1 MYGHR
6 SLQACAGCK
15 ILVLVMPDF
24 TRLANHFLIAMPA
37 LADPNFSRTVT
48 LICEHSSEGAMGI
61 VINRTT
67 ELALGDILRQMG
79 LDADGAQVREM
90 PVYLG
95 GPVQTNR
102 GFVLHEPL
110 GTWESTLPITET
122 LGVSTSRDILA
133 AIAEN
138 RGPERCL
145 VALGYAGW
153 GAGQL
158 EREIAENSWLNGPSD
173 QQIIFDTPTE
183 HRWQKAAQ
191 LAGVDLSLLSS
202 EAGHA

>member
-1 MYGHR
+1 M
-6 SLQACAGCK
+6 SD
-15 ILVLVMPDF
+15 DF

-37 LADPNFSRTVT
+37 LADPNFHRTVT
-48 LICEHSSEGAMGI
+48 LICEHSTEGAMGI

-67 ELALGDILRQMG
+67 DLALGDVLRQLG
-79 LDADGAQVREM
+79 LDADQSEKRAM

-110 GTWESTLPITET
+110 GNWESTLPITET

-133 AIAEN
+133 AIAQN
-138 RGPERCL
+138 RGPEKCL
-145 VALGYAGW
+145 VAIGYAGW

-158 EREIAENSWLNGPSD
+158 EREIAENSWLNGPAD
-173 QQIIFDTPTE
+173 RHILFETPVE
-183 HRWQKAAQ
+183 HRWHKAAR
-191 LAGVDLSLLSS
+191 LAGVDLSLLST

>member
-1 MYGHR
+1 LR
-6 SLQACAGCK
+6 NTRALQDTNND
-15 ILVLVMPDF
+15 MNNF

-37 LADPNFSRTVT
+37 LADPNFHRTVT

-67 ELALGDILRQMG
+67 DLALGEILQQMG
-79 LDADGAQVREM
+79 IDPERASMRSM
-90 PVYLG
+90 PVHLG

-110 GTWESTLPITET
+110 GSWESTLPITES

-138 RGPERCL
+138 KGPQRCL

-158 EREIAENSWLNGPSD
+158 EREIAENSWLNGPAD
-173 QQIIFDTPTE
+173 QQILFDTPVE

-191 LAGVDLSLLSS
+191 LAGVDLSLLST